1 MKHTVSEIELI
12 NGVKGLFIHIPSASV
27 MSFDVNFRAG
37 EYLVEEQKWEVP
49 HLMEHVLLGANELIP
64 RARDF
69 QAELEKNGAYSNAST
84 GVYDITYE
92 TECADFEW
100 DRVLGLLLIAI
111 TKPLFLDEEFDA
123 EFGNVQEE
131 MAARSNNHF
140 RRLSLEMREALG
152 LIAKT
157 DAERLELMAN
167 VKVSDV
173 REHYSR
179 THFAPNMRF
188 VFAGNLTPGRRE
200 AITKLIEA
208 IELPKKGKRFELPH
222 ESPKRVQSPIYVP
235 NDTVENLYFYIDTF
249 MKRRLTDSETDSLNL
264 LNTMLTETLYSK
276 ILGTARE
283 RGLVYG
289 MNSGISQTK
298 DASNWWFG
306 AQVSDKNAPALL
318 DIVVDELT
326 KVLTG
331 NISLEEIE
339 ATKQYALGRF
349 QRSAQTVGGTAS
361 GYAGRYFFD
370 EIMEDYYRIPERIKA
385 VTKQQII
392 DIAAGMFSENVWGF
406 GVLGNCGAEFSE
418 TLQKQLSPL
427 WNGSPL
433 IRESAGSNAVDKNK
447 AEAVAYGR
455 AA

>member
-1 MKHTVSEIELI
+1 MKHTVQEIELK
-12 NGVKGLFIHIPSASV
+12 NGAKGLLIHVPDASV
-27 MSFDVNFRAG
+27 MTFDVNFRAG
-37 EYLVEEQKWEVP
+37 EYLVSEAKWEVP

-69 QAELEKNGAYSNAST
+69 QAELEKNGAYSNATT

-92 TECADFEW
+92 AECADFEW
-100 DRVLGLLLIAI
+100 DRVLGLMLIAI
-111 TKPLFLDEEFDA
+111 TKPLFLEEEFQA

-140 RRLSLEMREALG
+140 RRLSLEMRGALG

-157 DAERLELMAN
+157 DHERLELMQN
-167 VKVSDV
+167 VTVEDV
-173 REHYSR
+173 REHYQR

-188 VFAGNLTPGRRE
+188 VVAGNLTPKRQE
-200 AITKLIEA
+200 SIANLFESV
-208 IELPKKGKRFELPH
+208 ELPTKGKRYELPH
-222 ESPKRVQSPIYVP
+222 ELPKNLHKPVYVA

-249 MKRRLTDSETDSLNL
+249 MKRRLTDPETDSLNL
-264 LNTMLTETLYSK
+264 VNTMLTETLYSK

-289 MNSGISQTK
+289 MSSGLSQTR

-306 AQVSDKNAPALL
+306 AQVSDKNAGALMQI
-318 DIVVDELT
+318 IVEELG
-326 KVLTG
+326 KVLAG
-331 NISLEEIE
+331 DVSKDEIE

-361 GYAGRYFFD
+361 GYVGRYFFD
-370 EIMEDYYRIPERIKA
+370 GVVENYYKVPERIKA
-385 VTKQQII
+385 VTKEQII
-392 DIAAGMFSENVWGF
+392 EVANQMFAETVWGF
-406 GVLGNCGAEFSE
+406 GVLGNCGEHFAQELQAELAALWSPARQLESE
-418 TLQKQLSPL
+418 VLQ
-427 WNGSPL
+427 N
-433 IRESAGSNAVDKNK
+433 
-447 AEAVAYGR
+447 GR

>member
-1 MKHTVSEIELI
+1 MRHTVKEIKLK
-12 NGVKGLFIHIPSASV
+12 NGGAGLLIHIPNASV
-27 MSFDVNFRAG
+27 MTFDINFRAG
-37 EYLVEEQKWEVP
+37 EYLVEEPKWEVP

-69 QAELEKNGAYSNAST
+69 QAELEKNGAYSNATT

-92 TECADFEW
+92 AECADFEW
-100 DRVLGLLLIAI
+100 DRVLGLMLVAI
-111 TKPLFLDEEFDA
+111 TKPLFLEEEFQA

-140 RRLSLEMREALG
+140 RRLSLEMRQALG

-157 DAERLELMAN
+157 DAERLELMEN
-167 VKVSDV
+167 VKVADV
-173 REHYSR
+173 RAHYDR

-188 VFAGNLTPGRRE
+188 VIAGNLTGARRE
-200 AITKLIEA
+200 AITALLEA
-208 IELPKKGKRFELPH
+208 IELPKAGKRFALPH
-222 ESPKRVQSPIYVP
+222 ELPKRLKEPVYVP

-249 MKRRLTDSETDSLNL
+249 MERRLNDPEADALNL
-264 LNTMLTETLYSK
+264 VNTMLTETLYSK

-289 MNSGISQTK
+289 MNSGVSQTR

-318 DIVVDELT
+318 RIVVDELSN
-326 KVLTG
+326 VLAG
-331 NISLEEIE
+331 EISEEELE

-370 EIMEDYYRIPERIKA
+370 GVIDDYYRVPERIKA
-385 VTKQQII
+385 VTKEQII
-392 DIAAGMFSENVWGF
+392 KVARDLFAEDLWGI
-406 GVLGNCGAEFSE
+406 GVLGNCGPHFAAE
-418 TLQKQLSPL
+418 LQAQLAPL
-427 WNGSPL
+427 WEAKL
-433 IRESAGSNAVDKNK
+433 
-447 AEAVAYGR
+447 AETAKS
-455 AA
+455 